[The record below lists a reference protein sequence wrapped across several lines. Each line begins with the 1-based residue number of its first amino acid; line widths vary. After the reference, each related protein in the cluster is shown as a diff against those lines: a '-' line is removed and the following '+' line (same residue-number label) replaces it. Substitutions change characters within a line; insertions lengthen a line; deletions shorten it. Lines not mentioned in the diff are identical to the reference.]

1 MAESYIYDQYN
12 HLKEDLQII
21 TPMIEA
27 VHKEM
32 NLEDIYNVALDSMVG
47 LKSVD
52 MAAIYLIN
60 DDRNTAILEAQK
72 NFPKFFVNEAGRIS
86 KPTGLTWKVISSG
99 SMLNI
104 EDVHVDPDIGPAGRK
119 LGPHNAMLIPIS
131 LDDEVIGVIWIVSYQ
146 NKRFNK
152 REIKL
157 LSTLGTQIS
166 IAISKAKLYKDLSRK
181 NRYESVVASILSSV
195 HKSIRIEDVLENA
208 VDAMKKNI
216 DGIEN
221 VSIYFVEDKKA
232 VLKSYRGY
240 PDSYVKKVR
249 EIPYGK
255 GTTWKTIIEGRPRYV
270 KNVLLDYVIGKA
282 GKEIGTMSYLSMPI
296 KYESEIIGC
305 ININSLEIDAFDDEE
320 LNLLGIVANQIEG
333 AIKNAKQA
341 EAIRKSEERY
351 KEANDRLEIKVEERT
366 AELSQANIKLKDEIN
381 ERKSTEIDLMNSR
394 EQLRALAA
402 RLQSVREEERREIS
416 REVHDELGQSLTGI
430 KMDISWLEGEEGNEL
445 RQKKIESIQSTI
457 DRTIDTVRRIARKLR
472 PGILD
477 DLGLI
482 AAIEWQLQDF
492 ENKTNIATEFVSD
505 IDEIDLSQECS
516 TAIFRIFQE
525 TLTNIVRHA
534 KAKKVVTRLIKDDKI
549 LILEIIDNGIGINSS
564 DISNA
569 GSLGLLG
576 MSERALLFYG
586 TLDIKGNKGIG
597 TSVNLKIPLEGK
609 QID

>member
-1 MAESYIYDQYN
+1 MAESYVYDQYDN
-12 HLKEDLQII
+12 LKEDLQII

-32 NLEDIYNVALDSMVG
+32 NLEDIYNVALDSMIS

-72 NFPKFFVNEAGRIS
+72 NFPKSFVNEAGRIS

-195 HKSIRIEDVLENA
+195 HKSIGIGDVLENA
-208 VDAMKKNI
+208 VDAIKKNI
-216 DGIEN
+216 NGVEN

-296 KYESEIIGC
+296 KYESETIGC

-402 RLQSVREEERREIS
+402 RLQFVREEERREIS

-477 DLGLI
+477 DLGLV

-525 TLTNIVRHA
+525 TLTNVVRHA

-564 DISNA
+564 DISNT

-576 MSERALLFYG
+576 MRERAILFYG
-586 TLDIKGNKGIG
+586 TLDIKGKKGIG